1 MIMLLG
7 GAGCEASQTLEDSGL
22 IKDSGQALG
31 ATGLR
36 SVRWKHIYTCI
47 YKTYTPFFFLEIKE
61 ESTAACVHTTCA
73 CSDH

>member
-1 MIMLLG
+1 M
-7 GAGCEASQTLEDSGL
+7 LEDSGL
-22 IKDSGQALG
+22 IKDSDQALG

-47 YKTYTPFFFLEIKE
+47 LRHTLLFFFFLEIKE
-61 ESTAACVHTTCA
+61 DPTAACIHTTCA